1 MAKPS
6 RSDVEDALYSTDR
19 EVRSCG
25 EVAGNFQA
33 DCTCCTSL
41 RNLDLVRGNVVR
53 RVSAEPFRPETSW
66 TGFGR
71 GIDRRFAEIVA
82 QA

>member
-53 RVSAEPFRPETSW
+53 KGVRLAVSSRNELDRLRAC
-66 TGFGR
+66 
-71 GIDRRFAEIVA
+71 IDRRFAEIVA